1 MAGKLAGQPI
11 ARGRNVIDL
20 SAYRPRGYP
29 ATARPLRAGGN
40 YCSHC
45 GAWMAEGESE
55 DECSARDAS
64 PAFRAV
70 AVQ

>member
-1 MAGKLAGQPI
+1 MVEKLI

-20 SAYRPRGYP
+20 SAYRQRAQS
-29 ATARPLRAGGN
+29 ATAQPLVASRN

-55 DECSARDAS
+55 DECSARDAGTG
-64 PAFRAV
+64 FRAIG
-70 AVQ
+70 VQ

>member
-1 MAGKLAGQPI
+1 MAGQPI

-20 SAYRPRGYP
+20 SAWRPRADP
-29 ATARPLRAGGN
+29 AAARPLRAGRN
-40 YCSHC
+40 FCAHC

-55 DECSARDAS
+55 DECSARDAA